1 MNKIYKVIWSKAKHT
16 YVVTSEIAKSH
27 SKAES
32 TGKGLKKLAIVLL
45 AVTAL
50 LGSGSYTY
58 AADST
63 QVGAAELKVFGNKYG
78 VITGTNEA
86 AKAINEAVQQV
97 KANTTQIANNS
108 STLGTVQESMTALE
122 KKS

>member
-27 SKAES
+27 GKAES

-58 AADST
+58 AADLT
-63 QVGAAELKVFGNKYG
+63 QVGAAELKVLGNKKYG

-86 AKAINEAVQQV
+86 AEAINDAVQQV
-97 KANTTQIANNS
+97 KTNTT
-108 STLGTVQESMTALE
+108 
-122 KKS
+122 